1 MRRGRGEGGVGRKGK
16 GSAQREE
23 RRIRFEF
30 AIPCA
35 FSKIRE
41 GRRKEGR
48 RFKTRRSIGT
58 SRYRVS
64 PCRRS
69 PYHFPASSLIE
80 TRTID
85 LPSKTE
91 KKKKIKREMSGEHAR
106 IAITRRKQSF
116 ASEKILPNSNSN
128 SSNSSGDDGSGG
140 GGGGGTHAVSARS
153 NCARAKYRASFAQCL
168 VDSRPMIAI
177 TAVEVTTRSK
187 FDRVFVYL
195 SSSRL
200 APRAVIALQRS
211 LRTEAWAL

>member
-1 MRRGRGEGGVGRKGK
+1 MRRRRGEGGVGRKGK

-91 KKKKIKREMSGEHAR
+91 KKKENKKR
-106 IAITRRKQSF
+106 
-116 ASEKILPNSNSN
+116 
-128 SSNSSGDDGSGG
+128 
-140 GGGGGTHAVSARS
+140 
-153 NCARAKYRASFAQCL
+153 CL
-168 VDSRPMIAI
+168 VN
-177 TAVEVTTRSK
+177 TRES
-187 FDRVFVYL
+187 
-195 SSSRL
+195 
-200 APRAVIALQRS
+200 RS
-211 LRTEAWAL
+211 LEENDRSRVKKFYQIVTVIVVIVVVMMVVVV